1 MKIHIIILINT
12 LSFSI
17 KVYSNSLNSLDM
29 FLPKDNIGYE
39 VSEESDVSVKSRYE
53 KIEGDLNIYPTKD
66 YLKDI
71 KKPNYRY
78 DQNIHEQCN
87 FPSFKNN
94 YSIKFK
100 DGVEYS
106 KSYSSFEN
114 QKIDP
119 NNYSIKFKDGV
130 EYSSFE
136 NQKINPNIYENKEKN
151 NDDIN
156 QLYYKKYIYRS
167 DNDIEICPPIHPL
180 IR

>member
-106 KSYSSFEN
+106 
-114 QKIDP
+114 
-119 NNYSIKFKDGV
+119 
-130 EYSSFE
+130 SFE

-151 NDDIN
+151 NDEIN